1 MSRAGNQ
8 MGSASDRMTKVR
20 QFLRTP
26 MALAILAIALLFL
39 IANTLVVASET
50 RQGVVLRFGDPIK
63 TINRYEPGTSFG
75 GAGAGLVAVVPFL
88 DKVIWIDKRVR
99 DVDMQQQQ
107 VLSTDQLRLNVDA
120 FARYRVVDP
129 LRMYTSAR
137 TESRVDDTLQLILGS
152 VVRGEL
158 GKRQFV
164 ELLSPERG
172 QIMQNIRR
180 ALDRQARYYGA
191 EIVDVRIK
199 KTDPPE
205 GAPLDSTYA
214 RMRSARKQEAL
225 TIEAQGSKQAQII
238 RADADAEASGVYA
251 AAFGKDPS
259 FFDFYRAM
267 QSYERTFGSDGS
279 NPSGQSSIILSPSN
293 DYLRQFRGGGN

>member
-1 MSRAGNQ
+1 MNRQ
-8 MGSASDRMTKVR
+8 LPRLQQIVR
-20 QFLRTP
+20 NPLLLGI
-26 MALAILAIALLFL
+26 ALLALLFL
-39 IANTLVVASET
+39 IANTFVVASET
-50 RQGVVLRFGDPIK
+50 KQGVVLRFGNPVKI
-63 TINRYEPGTSFG
+63 INRYEPGAGFG
-75 GAGAGLVAVVPFL
+75 ETGAGLVAVLPLF
-88 DKVIWIDKRVR
+88 DRVIWIDKRVR

-107 VLSTDQLRLNVDA
+107 VLSADQTRLNVDA
-120 FARYRVVDP
+120 FARFRIVDP

-137 TESRVDDTLQLILGS
+137 TETRVDDALQLILGS

-158 GKRQFV
+158 GKRRFA

-180 ALDRQARYYGA
+180 SLDQQARYYGA

-225 TIEAQGSKQAQII
+225 TIEAQGLKQAQII
-238 RADADAEASGVYA
+238 RADADAEASGTYA
-251 AAFGKDPS
+251 AAFGKDPG
-259 FFDFYRAM
+259 FYDFYRAM
-267 QSYERTFGSDGS
+267 QSYERTFGSDGTR
-279 NPSGQSSIILSPSN
+279 PEGQASIILSPN
-293 DYLRQFRGGGN
+293 NEYLRQFRGGN